1 MMSGKKGIVFL
12 LAALMA
18 LVTASAVVSDGSD
31 ASPGMA
37 TGSAGEFK
45 DGKDGTITFL
55 VNNDT
60 GGEIEATFK
69 VYVDIA
75 YGDIT
80 ESTAANV
87 TMTQTLADGQNT
99 VKISFSM
106 GDGDHT
112 VTVTASSDD
121 ATFDTGANHF
131 TLNISVAKSIWSNV
145 TTYLALIAIVL
156 IVIIAAFYYI
166 RTKPKAA
173 PSTTF
178 TELEEKKKAEK
189 PEEPARKSVGT
200 ERRRYNSKANDSAAK
215 TEESKPA
222 PVQVEEK
229 KKAASFTELEEEK
242 KTSKPSDSSK
252 KIKYVSSRRK

>member
-121 ATFDTGANHF
+121 ATFDAGANHF

-156 IVIIAAFYYI
+156 IVVIAAFYYI

>member
-75 YGDIT
+75 YGDIA

-121 ATFDTGANHF
+121 ATFDAGANHF

>member
-1 MMSGKKGIVFL
+1 MMSGKRGIVFL

-121 ATFDTGANHF
+121 ATFDAGANHF

>member
-121 ATFDTGANHF
+121 ATFDAGANHF

-156 IVIIAAFYYI
+156 IVVIAAFYYI

-178 TELEEKKKAEK
+178 TELEEKKAKK

-200 ERRRYNSKANDSAAK
+200 ERRKYNSKANDSAAK

>member
-69 VYVDIA
+69 VYIDIA

-121 ATFDTGANHF
+121 ATLDAGANHF

-156 IVIIAAFYYI
+156 IVVIAAFYYI

>member
-37 TGSAGEFK
+37 TGSAVEFK

-121 ATFDTGANHF
+121 ATFDAGANHF

>member
-121 ATFDTGANHF
+121 ATFDAGANHF

-156 IVIIAAFYYI
+156 IVVIAAFYYI

-178 TELEEKKKAEK
+178 TALEEKKKAEK

>member
-112 VTVTASSDD
+112 VTVTASSND
-121 ATFDTGANHF
+121 ATFDAGANHF

-156 IVIIAAFYYI
+156 IVVIAAFYYI

>member
-99 VKISFSM
+99 GKISFAM

-121 ATFDTGANHF
+121 ATFDAGANHF

>member
-87 TMTQTLADGQNT
+87 MMTQTLADGQNT

-121 ATFDTGANHF
+121 ATFDAGANHF

>member
-80 ESTAANV
+80 ESTTANV

-121 ATFDTGANHF
+121 ATFDAGANHF

-156 IVIIAAFYYI
+156 IVVIAAFYYI

>member
-121 ATFDTGANHF
+121 ATFDAGANHF

-222 PVQVEEK
+222 PVQVEEE

>member
-80 ESTAANV
+80 ESTAAK

-121 ATFDTGANHF
+121 ATFDAGANHF

>member
-1 MMSGKKGIVFL
+1 MMSAKKGIVFL

-121 ATFDTGANHF
+121 ATFDAGANHF

>member
-106 GDGDHT
+106 VDGDHT

-121 ATFDTGANHF
+121 ATFDAGANHF

-156 IVIIAAFYYI
+156 IVVIAAFYYI

>member
-69 VYVDIA
+69 VYVDLA

-121 ATFDTGANHF
+121 ATFDAGANHF

-156 IVIIAAFYYI
+156 IVVIAAFYYI

>member
-112 VTVTASSDD
+112 VTASSDD
-121 ATFDTGANHF
+121 ASFDAGANHF

-145 TTYLALIAIVL
+145 TTYLALIAIIL
-156 IVIIAAFYYI
+156 IVVIAAFYYI

>member
-87 TMTQTLADGQNT
+87 MMTQTLADGQNT

-106 GDGDHT
+106 GDGNHT

-121 ATFDTGANHF
+121 ATFDAGANHF

-156 IVIIAAFYYI
+156 IVVIAAFYYI

>member
-69 VYVDIA
+69 VYIDIA

-121 ATFDTGANHF
+121 ATFDAGANHF

-200 ERRRYNSKANDSAAK
+200 ERRRYNSKANESAAK

>member
-121 ATFDTGANHF
+121 ATFDAGANHF

-178 TELEEKKKAEK
+178 TELEEKKKEEK

>member
-121 ATFDTGANHF
+121 ATFDAGANHF

-156 IVIIAAFYYI
+156 IVVIAAFYYI
-166 RTKPKAA
+166 RTKPKTA

>member
-121 ATFDTGANHF
+121 ATFDAGANHF

-156 IVIIAAFYYI
+156 IVVIAAFYYI

-178 TELEEKKKAEK
+178 TELEEKKKTEK
-189 PEEPARKSVGT
+189 PEEPTRKSVGT

-229 KKAASFTELEEEK
+229 KAASFTELEEEK

>member
-121 ATFDTGANHF
+121 ATFDAGANHF

-145 TTYLALIAIVL
+145 TTSLALIAIVL
-156 IVIIAAFYYI
+156 IVVIAAFYYI